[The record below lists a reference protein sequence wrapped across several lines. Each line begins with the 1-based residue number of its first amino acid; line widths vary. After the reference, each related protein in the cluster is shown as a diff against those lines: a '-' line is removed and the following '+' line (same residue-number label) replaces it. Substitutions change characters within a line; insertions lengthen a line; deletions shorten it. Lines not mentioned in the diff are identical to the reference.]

1 MGDSAGLAVFVGME
15 IIGVAGAG
23 DGSCCV
29 KWLELTRIM
38 RWILCANAD
47 YFLALSPVIKP
58 SSSAEQISPPI
69 IFPSQTIRSIIIL
82 SSVFPLSS
90 V

>member
-1 MGDSAGLAVFVGME
+1 MGME

-47 YFLALSPVIKP
+47 YFLALCILHGSFALVHRQVKAAFLLQCVIVFIDI
-58 SSSAEQISPPI
+58 AEYGGDNYVADG
-69 IFPSQTIRSIIIL
+69 FA
-82 SSVFPLSS
+82 VA
-90 V
+90 

>member
-58 SSSAEQISPPI
+58 SSAAEHISPP
-69 IFPSQTIRSIIIL
+69 TILPLTMIRFILML